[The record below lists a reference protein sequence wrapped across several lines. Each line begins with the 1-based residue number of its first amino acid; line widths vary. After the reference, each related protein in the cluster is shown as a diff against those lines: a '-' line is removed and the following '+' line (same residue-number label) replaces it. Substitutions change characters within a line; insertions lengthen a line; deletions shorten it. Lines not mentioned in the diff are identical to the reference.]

1 MNEKDE
7 IFKIIDTMMDNCKI
21 DYNELKSQNIDS
33 GFFEEYQN
41 IRIVNS
47 FLFSYSKIQD
57 KIGAKLFRK
66 VLYEL
71 KEIDDENM
79 PMKDIL
85 NLLEKLSILE
95 KASDWDRLREIR
107 NSLAHKYPFDI
118 EVRIENIHL
127 ALEGFELLQT
137 IYKNIYNKN
146 IINNEFTH

>member
-1 MNEKDE
+1 MSDKDE
-7 IFKIIDTMMDNCKI
+7 IFKIIDTMLDNFKI
-21 DYNELKSQNIDS
+21 DYTELKSQSIDS
-33 GFFEEYQN
+33 SFFEEYQN

-47 FLFSYSKIQD
+47 FLFLYSKIQD

-79 PMKDIL
+79 PMKNIL

-95 KASDWDRLREIR
+95 KASDWDRLKEIR
-107 NSLAHKYPFDI
+107 NSLAHEYPFDI
-118 EVRIENIHL
+118 EERTENIHL

-146 IINNEFTH
+146 KNME

>member
-57 KIGAKLFRK
+57 KVGAKLFRK

-85 NLLEKLSILE
+85 NILEKLSILE
-95 KASDWDRLREIR
+95 KASDWDRLMEIR
-107 NSLAHKYPFDI
+107 NSLAHEYPFDI
-118 EVRIENIHL
+118 EERIENIHL

-146 IINNEFTH
+146 KDVE

>member
-21 DYNELKSQNIDS
+21 DYNKLKSQNIDS

-47 FLFSYSKIQD
+47 FLFLYSKIQD
-57 KIGAKLFRK
+57 KVGAKLFRK

-85 NLLEKLSILE
+85 NILEKLSILE
-95 KASDWDRLREIR
+95 KASDGDRLMEIR
-107 NSLAHKYPFDI
+107 NSLAHEYPFDI
-118 EVRIENIHL
+118 EERIENIHL

-146 IINNEFTH
+146 KK

>member
-7 IFKIIDTMMDNCKI
+7 IFKIIDAMMDNCKI

-85 NLLEKLSILE
+85 NILEKLSILE
-95 KASDWDRLREIR
+95 KASDWDRLMEIR
-107 NSLAHKYPFDI
+107 NSLAHEYPFDI
-118 EVRIENIHL
+118 EERIENIHL

-146 IINNEFTH
+146 KDVE

>member
-1 MNEKDE
+1 MSGKDE

-21 DYNELKSQNIDS
+21 DYTELKSQSIDS
-33 GFFEEYQN
+33 SFFEEYQN

-47 FLFSYSKIQD
+47 FLFLYSKIQD

-71 KEIDDENM
+71 KEIDDENAY
-79 PMKDIL
+79 KDIL
-85 NLLEKLSILE
+85 NLFEKLSILE

-107 NSLAHKYPFDI
+107 NSLAHEYPFAI
-118 EVRIENIHL
+118 EERIENIHL

-146 IINNEFTH
+146 KNME

>member
-7 IFKIIDTMMDNCKI
+7 IFKIMDAMMDNCKI

-47 FLFSYSKIQD
+47 FLFLYSKIQD

-85 NLLEKLSILE
+85 NILEKLSILE
-95 KASDWDRLREIR
+95 KASDWDRLMEIR
-107 NSLAHKYPFDI
+107 NSLAHEYPFDI
-118 EVRIENIHL
+118 EERIENIHL

-137 IYKNIYNKN
+137 IYKNITK
-146 IINNEFTH
+146 I

>member
-21 DYNELKSQNIDS
+21 DYNELKFQNIDS

-85 NLLEKLSILE
+85 NILEKLSILE

-107 NSLAHKYPFDI
+107 NSLSHEYPFDI
-118 EVRIENIHL
+118 EERIENIHL

>member
-21 DYNELKSQNIDS
+21 DYDELKSQNIDI
-33 GFFEEYQN
+33 GFFMEHKN
-41 IRIVNS
+41 TRVVNS

-95 KASDWDRLREIR
+95 KTSDWDRLREIR
-107 NSLAHKYPFDI
+107 NNLAHEYPFDI
-118 EVRIENIHL
+118 EERIENLHL
-127 ALEGFELLQT
+127 AIEGFELLQT
-137 IYKNIYNKN
+137 IYKNIKA
-146 IINNEFTH
+146 ISDS

>member
-1 MNEKDE
+1 MSEKDE
-7 IFKIIDTMMDNCKI
+7 IFKIIDAMMGNCKI

-47 FLFSYSKIQD
+47 FLFLYSKIQD

-85 NLLEKLSILE
+85 NILEKLSILE
-95 KASDWDRLREIR
+95 KASDWDRLMEIR
-107 NSLAHKYPFDI
+107 NSLAHEYPFDI
-118 EVRIENIHL
+118 EERIENIHL

-137 IYKNIYNKN
+137 IYKNITK
-146 IINNEFTH
+146 I

>member
-1 MNEKDE
+1 MSGKDE

-21 DYNELKSQNIDS
+21 DYNELKFQNIDS

-85 NLLEKLSILE
+85 NILEKLSILE

-107 NSLAHKYPFDI
+107 NSLAHEYPFDI
-118 EVRIENIHL
+118 EERIENIHL